1 MTKAEAAKIL
11 IIERDSWSKNPNLT
25 VDKRLYDAYDIAIED
40 LEQSEERIQQAFY
53 QGQHDA
59 YLHIKATSD
68 LCFIPVSEALPK
80 KQDEYLILLGNGDIF
95 NCEFDPD
102 FTNEEHENGAFVYYS
117 LYHDS
122 ETFAVVG
129 VWEGAVDDVVA
140 WMPFK
145 GYKPKKAESEV

>member
-1 MTKAEAAKIL
+1 MTKAEAYNFL
-11 IIERDSWSKNPNLT
+11 INISYKLGNKKDGEKMREAMEI
-25 VDKRLYDAYDIAIED
+25 YAQE
-40 LEQSEERIQQAFY
+40 AFY

-68 LCFIPVSEALPK
+68 LCFIPISEGLPK
-80 KQDEYLILLGNGDIF
+80 KRDEYLITLGNGDVF
-95 NCEFDPD
+95 KCEFDPD

-122 ETFAVVG
+122 KTFAVVG
-129 VWEGAVDDVVA
+129 VGEEAVDDVVA

-145 GYKPKKAESEV
+145 WYEPKKAESEV

>member
-1 MTKAEAAKIL
+1 MTKAEADKFL
-11 IIERDSWSKNPNLT
+11 IDISYKLGNIDAENLT
-25 VDKRLYDAYDIAIED
+25 EKDGEKMREAMAVCRE
-40 LEQSEERIQQAFY
+40 QAFEA
-53 QGQHDA
+53 GKHDA

-68 LCFIPVSEALPK
+68 LCFIPVSEGLPK
-80 KQDEYLILLGNGDIF
+80 KRDEYLITLGNGDIF

-129 VWEGAVDDVVA
+129 VGEEAVDDVVA
-140 WMPFK
+140 WMPLFK
-145 GYKPKKAESEV
+145 WYEPKKGDENDNY